1 MAPNRVIPRACR
13 YALPHSQVPVP
24 IVAARETGAPG
35 LLHDPPQITPINDRL
50 DRLEKAVGSL
60 VTSNH
65 PHALETDEPSPVVD
79 EVRDLRAVIN
89 YQTATATP
97 KETPLDMKQLRTP
110 QLVASLVIR
119 LLQILKTPRDA
130 PVAVGSSLRLTS
142 RLNDDLESW
151 MIRLYSIT
159 RLERGRSIITLFLSD
174 TKLPHCCG
182 YKHSS
187 TLVKGKVG
195 LVAAAGS
202 PYGIGRSLVMALAS
216 AGPKAVYAT
225 DLTLANIQ
233 PLGKEVQGS
242 GSTCSIHGAVLDMTS
257 EEQTVQMIKQALA
270 EYGRFDFF
278 FAYAGVGLCKTRPI
292 MTGRLAS
299 CSGLSSWR

>member
-13 YALPHSQVPVP
+13 YALPHSQATMLGTKKGDTTTYLAPAKQEDP
-24 IVAARETGAPG
+24 HRQHGREPLFEGQADMASRMPSK
-35 LLHDPPQITPINDRL
+35 PM
-50 DRLEKAVGSL
+50 SL
-60 VTSNH
+60 PRSSMSILAFALTSS
-65 PHALETDEPSPVVD
+65 A
-79 EVRDLRAVIN
+79 
-89 YQTATATP
+89 
-97 KETPLDMKQLRTP
+97 
-110 QLVASLVIR
+110 
-119 LLQILKTPRDA
+119 PRDA

-159 RLERGRSIITLFLSD
+159 RLERGRSIITPFLSD

-278 FAYAGVGLCKTRPI
+278 FAYAGVGLCKYESKSYLTRGGIVNSLDRTRPI